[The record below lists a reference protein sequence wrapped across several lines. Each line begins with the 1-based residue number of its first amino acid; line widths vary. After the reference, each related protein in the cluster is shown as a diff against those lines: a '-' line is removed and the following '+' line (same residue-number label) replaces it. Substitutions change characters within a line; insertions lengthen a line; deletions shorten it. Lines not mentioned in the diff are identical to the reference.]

1 MLQVKI
7 NKPKV
12 KSKERVAI
20 YLTEQ
25 EIELFKAF
33 RKYQDE
39 FQFLLDGNYFSFK
52 NGEATITK
60 DELGIAQNIRISVLT
75 NKRRRTI

>member
-12 KSKERVAI
+12 QEKLTPI

-25 EIELFKAF
+25 EIELFKTF
-33 RKYQDE
+33 RKFQDE

>member
-12 KSKERVAI
+12 QEKLTPI

-33 RKYQDE
+33 RKFQDE

-75 NKRRRTI
+75 NKRRRAI